1 MPGALKSITTP
12 ALEIGYLESGDE
24 AAPPVILVHGFPD
37 DAKTWD
43 RVVPI
48 LNDAGLRTLC
58 PYVRGYGPTR
68 FLNPETP
75 RSAQYTALAADIT
88 AFADALE
95 LERFALVGHD
105 WGARA
110 SYCVAAMRPKRL
122 NALIVSPAGY
132 GTGRPAQRM
141 SVDQVRA
148 YWYQWFFCTDRGRD
162 ALRADA
168 AGFCRELWRTWSPG
182 WRFSDA
188 EYEATARSFDNPDF
202 VDVVMHSYRY
212 RWGYEEPDPG
222 YEDAESFMAGLPDI
236 SAPTVLIQGAEDG
249 ASRPESSEGKER
261 HFTGGYKRILVEG
274 AGHFAQREKPEV
286 FAAAILE
293 AITAK
298 RDG

>member
-1 MPGALKSITTP
+1 MGQGRPHPERRGPEDALP
-12 ALEIGYLESGDE
+12 
-24 AAPPVILVHGFPD
+24 
-37 DAKTWD
+37 
-43 RVVPI
+43 
-48 LNDAGLRTLC
+48 LRA
-58 PYVRGYGPTR
+58 GYGPTR
-68 FLNPETP
+68 FLDPATL

-110 SYCVAAMRPKRL
+110 SYCVAAMRPRRL

-162 ALRADA
+162 ALSEDA

-212 RWGYEEPDPG
+212 RWGYEKPDPK

-261 HFTGGYKRILVEG
+261 HFTGGYQRILVEG

-286 FAAAILE
+286 FAAVILE
-293 AITAK
+293 AINSNT
-298 RDG
+298 DG